1 MTTRVPVI
9 SDAVLARAE
18 AEVVPLLQQ
27 MVALDTTIAD
37 HDDPPRQDRE
47 HQELIASYLRE
58 IGAEVELVEPGSEEF
73 RDHPMY
79 RPGQT
84 FAGRP
89 ILWARIPGDGGGR
102 SLLFNGHFDTVVA
115 DPVADWTHGPWSGD
129 VSDGKLYG
137 RGSCDMKGGIACAL
151 AMAAALVAEGVKL
164 PGDLLFNVA
173 PFEEVNGMGTTATML
188 RGYRADAAV
197 CCEPTE
203 LNTLIA
209 CRGVLLGRLAIEG
222 RSAHAE
228 IIQPHHSEGGGVNA
242 IDKLIDVLAAIR
254 VLNEDWRSRPDKQH
268 WLLSTPSVLTT
279 MTGGGAFASNWPA
292 EAWAVLNCCYVPG
305 EADDAGYGSRVMR
318 EIEERIDAAAAGDGW
333 LRDHRP
339 AVEWLCDFPP
349 GELDRDHELVR
360 SASASARRQGA
371 TESRLIGFDT
381 WADQVMLMKEG
392 GIPAV
397 CLGPG
402 SIGRAHAVDEFVPVA
417 DLAACTRIYADLA
430 ANWTAG
436 VPVDPATRERPE
448 ETPWPR

>member
-1 MTTRVPVI
+1 
-9 SDAVLARAE
+9 
-18 AEVVPLLQQ
+18 
-27 MVALDTTIAD
+27 
-37 HDDPPRQDRE
+37 
-47 HQELIASYLRE
+47 
-58 IGAEVELVEPGSEEF
+58 
-73 RDHPMY
+73 
-79 RPGQT
+79 
-84 FAGRP
+84 
-89 ILWARIPGDGGGR
+89 
-102 SLLFNGHFDTVVA
+102 
-115 DPVADWTHGPWSGD
+115 
-129 VSDGKLYG
+129 
-137 RGSCDMKGGIACAL
+137 
-151 AMAAALVAEGVKL
+151 
-164 PGDLLFNVA
+164 
-173 PFEEVNGMGTTATML
+173 
-188 RGYRADAAV
+188 
-197 CCEPTE
+197 
-203 LNTLIA
+203 
-209 CRGVLLGRLAIEG
+209 
-222 RSAHAE
+222 
-228 IIQPHHSEGGGVNA
+228 
-242 IDKLIDVLAAIR
+242 
-254 VLNEDWRSRPDKQH
+254 
-268 WLLSTPSVLTT
+268 
-279 MTGGGAFASNWPA
+279 
-292 EAWAVLNCCYVPG
+292 
-305 EADDAGYGSRVMR
+305 MR